1 MCAVQVYKPA
11 ELLAKHGKV
20 LGEGFASSADR
31 AVTGVFKLTFKMA
44 SFYGLWT
51 YLTHTFFG
59 ASVVAIPMLAAAFLA
74 AVPLAGQYVAAAPA
88 ALELWLAEGRPAQVE
103 SRGFFANCTDSTVGC
118 SVGWFNF
125 IRETWRSVENCSFC

>member
-1 MCAVQVYKPA
+1 MQVYKPA

-103 SRGFFANCTDSTVGC
+103 SRGVFFSANCCTVDWSGQGC
-118 SVGWFNF
+118 
-125 IRETWRSVENCSFC
+125 RRSQEIFCFQK